1 MRRRPYSLVLLD
13 EIEKAHREV
22 WNLLLQMLE
31 DGFVT
36 DGLGRRVDFR
46 STIIVMTS
54 NLGAER
60 VVAGGKTL
68 GFCPDEGAE
77 EERVREAALEEL
89 RRTFPPELLNRIDET
104 VVFRRLDGEDMA
116 EIARRMLGQLEER
129 LSAAGVALTAEP
141 EAILALARRGHDPR
155 YGARPLRRLLRD
167 TVETPAADWL
177 LEERLRPGDRVRLT
191 LREGEAVLE
200 AEERAAEEAG

>member
-1 MRRRPYSLVLLD
+1 M
-13 EIEKAHREV
+13 
-22 WNLLLQMLE
+22 
-31 DGFVT
+31 
-36 DGLGRRVDFR
+36 
-46 STIIVMTS
+46 
-54 NLGAER
+54 
-60 VVAGGKTL
+60 
-68 GFCPDEGAE
+68 
-77 EERVREAALEEL
+77 EEL

-116 EIARRMLGQLEER
+116 EIARRMLGQLAER
-129 LSAAGVALTAEP
+129 LSAAGVELTAEP

-167 TVETPAADWL
+167 TVETPVADWL

-200 AEERAAEEAG
+200 AEQRAAEEAG